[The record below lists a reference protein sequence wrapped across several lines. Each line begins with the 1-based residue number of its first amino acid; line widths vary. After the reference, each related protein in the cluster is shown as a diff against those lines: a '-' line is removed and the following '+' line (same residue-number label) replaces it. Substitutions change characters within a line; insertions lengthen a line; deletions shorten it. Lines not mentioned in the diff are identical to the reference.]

1 VTTLRERAAPHLGRR
16 AGIVSRISAN
26 ALDLVVVFVIYFA
39 ALITFAGVRFIATPK
54 PLSMPH
60 PPNWVSAIVLVAIEI
75 FYLALGWSGER
86 VTFGKGLVGLR
97 VLSDHGQPISFWRG
111 LVRAVVC
118 TIIGGPL
125 LLWAAVSKRNA
136 ALYDYPLKTAVVYE
150 WRGR

>member
-26 ALDLVVVFVIYFA
+26 AFDLVVIFVIYFA
-39 ALITFAGVRFIATPK
+39 ALVAFAGLRFIATPK
-54 PLSMPH
+54 PFSVPH
-60 PPNWVSAIVLVAIEI
+60 PANWLSAIILVVIEI

-97 VLSDHGQPISFWRG
+97 VLSDHGRPISFGRG
-111 LVRAVVC
+111 FVRAIVC

-136 ALYDYPLKTAVVYE
+136 ALYDYPMHTAVIYE